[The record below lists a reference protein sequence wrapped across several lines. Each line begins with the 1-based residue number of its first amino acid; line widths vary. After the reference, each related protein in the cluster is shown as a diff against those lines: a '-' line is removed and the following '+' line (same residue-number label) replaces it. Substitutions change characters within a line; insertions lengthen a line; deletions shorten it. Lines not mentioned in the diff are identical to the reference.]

1 MTLAT
6 APDEVRFFIALIPP
20 VEVQDYA
27 NSVIR
32 ELSDRYHT
40 RTSPSPPHITL
51 QAPFLWQ
58 MAHLSRLETC
68 LDQFTRQSAQ
78 RQSPQSQS
86 AQSQSAQSQSAQSQ
100 PAVPIVLSGFD
111 NFAPRVLYINVLKT
125 PELMMLQARL
135 MAHLETH
142 LGIVDPIAQHRPF
155 SPHMTVASRH
165 LTPATFQQ
173 AWSELQLRPV
183 EFEWVSDRF
192 ALLLHDGQRWQV
204 RSQFLINAS

>member
-1 MTLAT
+1 MTLA
-6 APDEVRFFIALIPP
+6 ASPDEARFFIALIPP

-27 NSVIR
+27 NSVIQ
-32 ELSDRYHT
+32 ELSDRYQT

-58 MAHLSRLETC
+58 MAQLSRLETC
-68 LDQFTRQSAQ
+68 LDQFTQGQ
-78 RQSPQSQS
+78 F
-86 AQSQSAQSQSAQSQ
+86 
-100 PAVPIVLSGFD
+100 AVPILLRGFG

-125 PELMMLQARL
+125 PELLALQARL
-135 MAHLETH
+135 ITHLEAH
-142 LGIVDPIAQHRPF
+142 SIVDPIAQRRPF

-173 AWSELQLRPV
+173 AWSELQLRQV

-204 RSQFLINAS
+204 RSQFLMNANR